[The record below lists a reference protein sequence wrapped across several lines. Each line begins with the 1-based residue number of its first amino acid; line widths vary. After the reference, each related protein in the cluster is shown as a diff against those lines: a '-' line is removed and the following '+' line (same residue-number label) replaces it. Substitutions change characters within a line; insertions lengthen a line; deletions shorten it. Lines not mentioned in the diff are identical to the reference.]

1 MVEEWI
7 KSTENL
13 KIPKQLVAKCPVCGG
28 NMEMNLRKDANFVQD
43 ENWYK
48 QAKQYEQFL
57 DEIEDKNVVLLEIG
71 VGFNTPG
78 IIRFPFEQMTYK
90 HLKTILIRMNK
101 DYPMVRQEIENKAI
115 SFDEDVNKVL
125 NDLKER
131 AL

>member
-1 MVEEWI
+1 M
-7 KSTENL
+7 
-13 KIPKQLVAKCPVCGG
+13 
-28 NMEMNLRKDANFVQD
+28 
-43 ENWYK
+43 
-48 QAKQYEQFL
+48 
-57 DEIEDKNVVLLEIG
+57 VLLEIG